1 MDNRAVLAA
10 WIVGLSIVAGAL
22 YFTTHKRGG
31 DEYGGITTGTRIPL
45 LDELPQA
52 PRESVSEP
60 LDTYPGDR

>member
-1 MDNRAVLAA
+1 MDYRTIAAA

-22 YFTTHKRGG
+22 YFTTLKRGG
-31 DEYGGITTGTRIPL
+31 GEYAGIVTGTRIPL

-52 PRESVSEP
+52 PRESAFEP